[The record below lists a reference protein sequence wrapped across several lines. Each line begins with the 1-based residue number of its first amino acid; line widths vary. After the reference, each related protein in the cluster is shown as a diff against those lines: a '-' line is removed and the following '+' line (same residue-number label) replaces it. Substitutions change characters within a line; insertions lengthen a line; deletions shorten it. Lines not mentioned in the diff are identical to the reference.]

1 MTPEDAAALLGV
13 GMDASVADIESA
25 YRRRSRSTHPDRFVG
40 ATTTRSQQAAQEFVG
55 VAEARTLLV
64 ARREASRVGATLFE
78 KPPVRVPVETTKPR
92 PRSTLLLWAWA
103 GVALVAI
110 FISIYGG
117 APPWSLWEP
126 SLRYGLIFVALMA
139 FAVTGRTPWLV
150 TALAALAATA
160 IITVVATTFGA
171 LLGLFLMVAPVY
183 GLVTIGRD
191 VAVRRARWA
200 RA

>member
-1 MTPEDAAALLGV
+1 MSPEDAAALLGV
-13 GMDASVADIESA
+13 GLDASAADIESA

-40 ATTTRSQQAAQEFVG
+40 ASKTRSQQAAREFIG
-55 VAEARTLLV
+55 VAEARTV
-64 ARREASRVGATLFE
+64 MMARRETAAVGETVFDEPAMQF
-78 KPPVRVPVETTKPR
+78 PVETSLPR
-92 PRSTLLLWAWA
+92 PRSRLLLVTWAA
-103 GVALVAI
+103 VALVAI

-126 SLRYGLIFVALMA
+126 ALRYGLVFVALIA

-150 TALAALAATA
+150 IALVALAATA
-160 IITVVATTFGA
+160 IITVTATTLGA

-200 RA
+200 QA